1 MNKGTFIGVDIAK
14 TSFEFVAH
22 GDDRHFSLSNDEA
35 GIQQAIRQIKQF
47 SPELIVLEATGG
59 FELPLVAALSMA
71 NLPVVVINPRQVR
84 NFAKATGHLAKTDAI
99 DAVVLAHYA
108 AVVKP
113 AVRAIPDAEMTLLK
127 EIVSRR
133 QQLVGILVA
142 ERNRLGT
149 AHNHVVKEGI
159 QSHIDWLKKELDDTD
174 DELRRQIEGSPVWQ
188 AKDDLLQTVP
198 GIGPIT
204 SATLLANLPELGTL
218 NRHQIASLAGVAP
231 FNRDSGIMRG
241 KRSVWGGRARV
252 KTAIYMATIV
262 AVRWNAKIKEFYQR
276 LCSSG
281 KAKKVALVACMRKF
295 LIILNTMLKNNTPW
309 RCSATKNNLI

>member
-14 TSFEFVAH
+14 ASFEFVAY
-22 GDDRHFSLSNDEA
+22 GDDRHFNLSNDEG
-35 GIQQAIRQIKQF
+35 GIQQAVKQMEKL

-71 NLPVVVINPRQVR
+71 ELPVVVINPRQVR

-99 DAVVLAHYA
+99 DAEVLAHYG

-113 AVRAIPDAEMTLLK
+113 SVRLIPDAEMIMLK

-149 AHNHVVKEGI
+149 AHNHIVKEGI
-159 QSHIDWLKKELDDTD
+159 QLHIDWLKRQLDDTD
-174 DELRRQIEGSPVWQ
+174 GELQKQIESSPVWQ
-188 AKDDLLQTVP
+188 TKDDLLRTVP
-198 GIGPIT
+198 GIGSTT

-218 NRHQIASLAGVAP
+218 NRHQIAALAGVAP

-241 KRSVWGGRARV
+241 KRSVWGGRDRV
-252 KTAIYMATIV
+252 KKALYMATIV
-262 AVRWNAKIKEFYQR
+262 AVRWNANIKVFYQR
-276 LCSSG
+276 LCASG
-281 KAKKVALVACMRKF
+281 KAKKVALVACMRKL
-295 LIILNTMLKNNTPW
+295 LIILNTMLKNNTSW
-309 RCSATKNNLI
+309 RCAEA